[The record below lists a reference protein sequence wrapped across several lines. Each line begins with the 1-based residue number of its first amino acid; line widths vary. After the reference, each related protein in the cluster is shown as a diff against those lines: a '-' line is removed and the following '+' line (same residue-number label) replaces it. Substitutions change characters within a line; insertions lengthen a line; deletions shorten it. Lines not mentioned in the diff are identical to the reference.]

1 MGMGD
6 AKSTRRNVAVFLDME
21 NLVGG
26 KTAGATGLRLGELV
40 TAVENIVQKSGVGS
54 KTALIRA
61 YAHWGSPVM
70 AGFQR
75 EMLGLGVEP
84 VQIFSFDKQVK
95 NAADIELCVDVL
107 AVVQDSPWID
117 VFVIATGDGGF
128 VPLVRRLHALE
139 KYVVVVST
147 NDPESGVVN
156 ALLKSVADEYHQVR
170 MSRAASSVPMQPV
183 RVPESLIASP
193 ANVNAKVAANAPPK
207 KAELNPMPQMTA
219 EKPTEEQAQIV
230 NIARLRA
237 AIFKVLKQHPEFKVE
252 NRVIGSALG
261 SCLRRE
267 WPQLGYKACGS
278 KSLGSFLEK
287 HCSLEIIDASGA
299 QKLPKSVVAPAA
311 AVEHARVLT
320 ESVSTPEPEF
330 FVAAVRKQFTD
341 GALGPDVR
349 ATGSAGLSLGIVGN
363 KLRTAIPGFTSPNA
377 GFQLLHQV
385 LDEALLTTEY
395 RVRFETVGVVVVHSS
410 VA

>member
-26 KTAGATGLRLGELV
+26 KTAGKTALRLGELV
-40 TAVENIVQKSGVGS
+40 TGIENIVRQSGMGS
-54 KTALIRA
+54 KAAVIRA
-61 YAHWGSPVM
+61 YAHWGSHVM

-156 ALLKSVADEYHQVR
+156 ALLKSVADEYHQVQ
-170 MSRAASSVPMQPV
+170 MSQVAAAVQMQPV
-183 RVPESLIASP
+183 HAPEPLIASP
-193 ANVNAKVAANAPPK
+193 TKLPAKVAVNKKPK
-207 KAELNPMPQMTA
+207 KAKPKATPKKASEKSLAELAKIA
-219 EKPTEEQAQIV
+219 E
-230 NIARLRA
+230 IAKLHD
-237 AIFKVLKQHPEFKVE
+237 AIFKILKQHPECRVK
-252 NRVIGSALG
+252 NRVVASTLG
-261 SCLRRE
+261 SFLRKE
-267 WPQLGYKACGS
+267 WPQLSYKACGS
-278 KSLGSFLEK
+278 KTLTSFLEE
-287 HCSLEIIDASGA
+287 HCSLGVIDAAPA
-299 QKLPKSVVAPAA
+299 QKPTQEVATPALQSVPVPTMTVPIPA
-311 AVEHARVLT
+311 
-320 ESVSTPEPEF
+320 PEF
-330 FVAAVRKQFTD
+330 YVEAVRKQFTD

-349 ATGSAGLSLGIVGN
+349 ATGSAGLNLSLVGN
-363 KLRTAIPGFTSPNA
+363 KLRTAITGFTSLNA
-377 GFQLLHQV
+377 GFPLLHQV
-385 LDEALLTTEY
+385 LDQALLTTEY
-395 RVRFETVGVVVVHSS
+395 RVRFEAVGAVVVHSS